1 VRAKYRDRANRR
13 DVDLLISDL
22 IGRSVAWVVAHGD
35 ESIDEVRLDPLLQ
48 RRLTGEPLQYIR
60 RRTEF
65 FGHEF
70 YVDDRVLIPR
80 PETELLVEAA
90 MARAPRGARV
100 VDIGTGSGC
109 IAVSLQRARP
119 DLRVVATDVS
129 IGALAVAR
137 RNGAT
142 ALVAS
147 DVLAAIRGAFDL
159 IVANPPYIVAT
170 EVEQLQTEVRDYEP
184 RVALT
189 PGPRGTEIIERI
201 LQQAGNAIVMM
212 EMAMGQESAVRTLA
226 AANRFQVDDVIADLA
241 GIPRV
246 VILSTGG
253 RR

>member
-1 VRAKYRDRANRR
+1 VRAKYRDGANRR

-35 ESIDEVRLDPLLQ
+35 ESIDEARLVPLLQ

-60 RRTEF
+60 GRTEF

-90 MARAPRGARV
+90 IARAPRGARV

-119 DLRVVATDVS
+119 DLHVVATDVS

-159 IVANPPYIVAT
+159 IVANPPYIVAA

-201 LQQAGNAIVMM
+201 LQQAGNAMVMM
-212 EMAMGQESAVRTLA
+212 EMAMGQESAVRRLA
-226 AANRFQVDDVIADLA
+226 GANRFHVDDVIADLA
-241 GIPRV
+241 EIPRV
-246 VILSTGG
+246 VILSRHG

>member
-1 VRAKYRDRANRR
+1 MRSNYRDRANRR

-35 ESIDEVRLDPLLQ
+35 ESIDERRLDPLLR
-48 RRLTGEPLQYIR
+48 RRLAGEPLQYIR
-60 RRTEF
+60 GRTEF
-65 FGHEF
+65 CGHEF
-70 YVDDRVLIPR
+70 HVDNRVLIPR

-90 MARAPRGARV
+90 IQRAPRGARV

-142 ALVAS
+142 ALVAA
-147 DVLAAIRGAFDL
+147 DVLAATRGTFDL
-159 IVANPPYIVAT
+159 IVANPPYIAGA
-170 EVEQLQTEVRDYEP
+170 EFDQLQTEVRDYEP
-184 RVALT
+184 RIALT

-201 LQQAGNAIVMM
+201 LQQAGDAIVMM
-212 EMAMGQESAVRTLA
+212 KMAMGQESAVRRLA
-226 AANRFQVDDVIADLA
+226 GANRFHVDDVIADLA

-246 VILSTGG
+246 VILSRHG

>member
-1 VRAKYRDRANRR
+1 MRAKYRDGANRR

-22 IGRSVAWVVAHGD
+22 TGQSVAWVVAHGD
-35 ESIDEVRLDPLLQ
+35 ESIDEARLEPLLQ

-60 RRTEF
+60 GRTEF

-90 MARAPRGARV
+90 IARAPRGASV

-137 RNGAT
+137 RNGAN

-159 IVANPPYIVAT
+159 IVANPPYIVAA

-201 LQQAGNAIVMM
+201 LQQAGNAMVMM
-212 EMAMGQESAVRTLA
+212 EMAMDQESAVRALA
-226 AANRFQVDDVIADLA
+226 AANRFQVDDVLADLA

-246 VILSTGG
+246 VILSADG

>member
-1 VRAKYRDRANRR
+1 VRAKYRHRANRR

-35 ESIDEVRLDPLLQ
+35 ESIDEARLDPLLQ

-60 RRTEF
+60 GRTEF

-119 DLRVVATDVS
+119 DLRIVATDVS

-159 IVANPPYIVAT
+159 IVANPPYIVAA
-170 EVEQLQTEVRDYEP
+170 EVEQLQTEVRDHEP

-189 PGPRGTEIIERI
+189 PGPRGTEVIERI

-226 AANRFQVDDVIADLA
+226 AANRFHVDDVIADLA

-246 VILSTGG
+246 VILSARG

>member
-1 VRAKYRDRANRR
+1 VRAKYRHGANRR

-22 IGRSVAWVVAHGD
+22 IGRSVAWVVAHGE
-35 ESIDEVRLDPLLQ
+35 ESIDEARLDPLLQ

-60 RRTEF
+60 GRTEF

-159 IVANPPYIVAT
+159 IVANPPYIVAA
-170 EVEQLQTEVRDYEP
+170 EVEQLQTEVRDHEP

-189 PGPRGTEIIERI
+189 PGPRGTEVIERI
-201 LQQAGNAIVMM
+201 LQQAGNAMVMM

-226 AANRFQVDDVIADLA
+226 AANRFHVDDVIADLA

-246 VILSTGG
+246 VILSAGG

>member
-1 VRAKYRDRANRR
+1 MRAKYRDRPDHR

-35 ESIDEVRLDPLLQ
+35 ESIDDARLDPLLR
-48 RRLTGEPLQYIR
+48 RRLAGEPLQYIR
-60 RRTEF
+60 GRAEF
-65 FGHEF
+65 FGHEL

-90 MARAPRGARV
+90 IQRAPRGARV
-100 VDIGTGSGC
+100 IDIGTGSGC

-119 DLRVVATDVS
+119 DLRVFATDVS

-142 ALVAS
+142 KLIAS
-147 DVLAAIRGAFDL
+147 DVLSAIRADFDVVL
-159 IVANPPYIVAT
+159 ANPPYIAAAD
-170 EVEQLQTEVRDYEP
+170 VEQLQTEVRDYEP

-189 PGPRGTEIIERI
+189 PGPRGTEIIERV
-201 LQQAGNAIVMM
+201 LRRVGGAMVMM
-212 EMAMGQESAVRTLA
+212 EIAMGQEDAVRALA
-226 AANRFQVDDVIADLA
+226 SANRLHVDEVIDDLA

-246 VILSTGG
+246 VILSAHG

>member
-1 VRAKYRDRANRR
+1 VRAKYRHRANRR

-22 IGRSVAWVVAHGD
+22 IGRPVAWVVAHGD
-35 ESIDEVRLDPLLQ
+35 ESIDEARLDPLLQ

-60 RRTEF
+60 GRTEF

-119 DLRVVATDVS
+119 DLRIVATDVS

-159 IVANPPYIVAT
+159 IVANPPYIVAA
-170 EVEQLQTEVRDYEP
+170 EVEQLQTEVRDHEP

-189 PGPRGTEIIERI
+189 PGPRGTEVIERI

-226 AANRFQVDDVIADLA
+226 AANRFHVDDVIADLA

-246 VILSTGG
+246 VILSAGG

>member
-1 VRAKYRDRANRR
+1 VRAKYRDGANRR

-35 ESIDEVRLDPLLQ
+35 ESIDEARLDPLLQ

-60 RRTEF
+60 GRTEF

-159 IVANPPYIVAT
+159 IVANPPYIVAA

-189 PGPRGTEIIERI
+189 PGPRGTEVIERI

-226 AANRFQVDDVIADLA
+226 AANRFHVDDVIADLA

-246 VILSTGG
+246 VILSAGG

>member
-1 VRAKYRDRANRR
+1 MRAKYRDGANRR

-35 ESIDEVRLDPLLQ
+35 ESIDEARLDPLLQ

-60 RRTEF
+60 GRTEF

-90 MARAPRGARV
+90 IARAPRGARV

-159 IVANPPYIVAT
+159 IVANPPYIVAA
-170 EVEQLQTEVRDYEP
+170 EIEQLQTEVRDYEP

-189 PGPRGTEIIERI
+189 PGPRGTEVIERI

-226 AANRFQVDDVIADLA
+226 AANRFPVDDVIADLA

-246 VILSTGG
+246 VILSAGG

>member
-35 ESIDEVRLDPLLQ
+35 ESIDEARLDPLLR
-48 RRLTGEPLQYIR
+48 RRLAGEPLQYIR
-60 RRTEF
+60 GRTEF

-70 YVDDRVLIPR
+70 HVDNRVLIPR

-90 MARAPRGARV
+90 IARAPRGARV
-100 VDIGTGSGC
+100 VDIGTGSGS

-119 DLRVVATDVS
+119 DLRVVATDIS
-129 IGALAVAR
+129 IAALAVAR

-159 IVANPPYIVAT
+159 IVANPPYIAGA
-170 EVEQLQTEVRDYEP
+170 EFEQLQTEVRDHEP

-189 PGPRGTEIIERI
+189 PGPRGTEIIEKI
-201 LQQAGNAIVMM
+201 LQQAGDAIVMM
-212 EMAMGQESAVRTLA
+212 EMAIGQESAVRSFA
-226 AANRFQVDDVIADLA
+226 GANRFHVDDVIADLA

-246 VILSTGG
+246 VILSRHG

>member
-1 VRAKYRDRANRR
+1 MRAKYRDRASRR
-13 DVDLLISDL
+13 DIDLLISDL

-35 ESIDEVRLDPLLQ
+35 ESIDEARLDPLLQ
-48 RRLTGEPLQYIR
+48 RRLAGEPLQYIR
-60 RRTEF
+60 GSTEF
-65 FGHEF
+65 FGHQF

-90 MARAPRGARV
+90 IARAPRGARV

-119 DLRVVATDVS
+119 DLRVVATDGS

-142 ALVAS
+142 ALVAT

-159 IVANPPYIVAT
+159 IVANPPYIAAA

-212 EMAMGQESAVRTLA
+212 EMAMGQENAVRTLA
-226 AANRFQVDDVIADLA
+226 AANRFHVDDVIDDLA

-246 VILSTGG
+246 VILSAGG

>member
-1 VRAKYRDRANRR
+1 MRAEYRYRANRR
-13 DVDLLISDL
+13 DVDLLIADL

-35 ESIDEVRLDPLLQ
+35 ESIDETRLDPLLQ

-60 RRTEF
+60 GRTEF
-65 FGHEF
+65 FGHQF

-90 MARAPRGARV
+90 IARAPRGARV

-119 DLRVVATDVS
+119 DLRVVAMDVS

-142 ALVAS
+142 ALVAT
-147 DVLAAIRGAFDL
+147 DVLAAIRGAFDV
-159 IVANPPYIVAT
+159 IVANPPYIAAA
-170 EVEQLQTEVRDYEP
+170 EMEQLQTEVRDYEP

-189 PGPRGTEIIERI
+189 PGPRGTEIIECI
-201 LQQAGNAIVMM
+201 LKQAGSALVML
-212 EMAMGQESAVRTLA
+212 EMAMGQESAVRALA

-246 VILSTGG
+246 VILSGHG

>member
-1 VRAKYRDRANRR
+1 VRAKYRDHANRR

-35 ESIDEVRLDPLLQ
+35 DSIDAARLDPLLQ

-159 IVANPPYIVAT
+159 IVANPPYIVAA
-170 EVEQLQTEVRDYEP
+170 EVDQLQTEVRDYEP

-246 VILSTGG
+246 VILSADG